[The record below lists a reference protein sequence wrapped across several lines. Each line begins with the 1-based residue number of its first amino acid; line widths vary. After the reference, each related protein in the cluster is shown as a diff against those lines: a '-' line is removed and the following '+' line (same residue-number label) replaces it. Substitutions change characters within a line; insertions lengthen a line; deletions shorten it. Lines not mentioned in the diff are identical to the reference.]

1 MTNYNLNLDIDNND
15 YYYRITK
22 NKRNHL
28 VQQKV
33 NRPLYSKC
41 DVLYLNNLPYDTTI
55 DNVCVN
61 VDNELDDDEVQNE
74 YLQDAV
80 TKVLS
85 LLTEREER
93 VLRLR
98 FGINTKEHTLEEVG
112 VMLNVTRDR
121 IRQIECK
128 ALRKLSHPTRV
139 KILKEYLTQSL

>member
-1 MTNYNLNLDIDNND
+1 MTNYNLNLDIDHKD

-22 NKRNHL
+22 NSRNHL

-33 NRPLYSKC
+33 NRPLHSKC
-41 DVLYLNNLPYDTTI
+41 DALYTNNRLPYDTTI

-61 VDNELDDDEVQNE
+61 VDNELDEVQNE

-128 ALRKLSHPTRV
+128 ALRKLQHPSRV